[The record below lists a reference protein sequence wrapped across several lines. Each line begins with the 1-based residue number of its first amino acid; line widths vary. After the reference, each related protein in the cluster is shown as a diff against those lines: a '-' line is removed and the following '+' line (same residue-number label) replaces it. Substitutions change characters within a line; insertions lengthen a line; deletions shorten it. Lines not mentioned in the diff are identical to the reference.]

1 MNKTNNALLVGQRVQ
16 VTDEQLERII
26 GRFATI
32 VYPAGHWSV
41 CLSPDRSPSTRLIVR
56 STKVEAVA
64 PLKSFAFGEK
74 VRVRQRANDKWCERL
89 YVETQ
94 TTDVGER
101 YGTMALGETRETY
114 DGQPIWWSEIE
125 KPN

>member
-1 MNKTNNALLVGQRVQ
+1 MNKTNNALLVGQRVH
-16 VTDEQLERII
+16 VIDEQLERII

-32 VYPAGHWSV
+32 VYHAAQSAV
-41 CLSPDRSPSTRLIVR
+41 CLSPDISPSLRLIVC
-56 STKVEAVA
+56 STKVQAVA

-74 VRVRQRANDKWCERL
+74 VRVRQRANDEWCERL

-94 TTDVGER
+94 TTDVGDR
-101 YGTMALGETRETY
+101 YGTMAVGETRETY

-125 KPN
+125 KI